1 MICLISSP
9 SVQLDLLHSK
19 FHLCSAA
26 TRGLLLSSYV
36 KFANLFPEIKPQIQ
50 EVSAYLYDMG
60 FFAYSNSGN
69 VYTVIRSH
77 LE

>member
-1 MICLISSP
+1 MYDCLFSSP
-9 SVQLDLLHSK
+9 SVQLELLHSK

-50 EVSAYLYDMG
+50 EVCDSCELLSDLR
-60 FFAYSNSGN
+60 
-69 VYTVIRSH
+69 IRLTH
-77 LE
+77 AFLAIP